1 MVYGFSLILLNAEK
15 KINPDVSWVYDLCLT
30 MWGKKE
36 RKDFFFIGQFITG
49 YNCQYAQGYSCLC
62 YQRCLCKAAYLFEI
76 LIRISTT

>member
-36 RKDFFFIGQFITG
+36 RKDFFFYRAV
-49 YNCQYAQGYSCLC
+49 YNWIQLSICT
-62 YQRCLCKAAYLFEI
+62 
-76 LIRISTT
+76 RIFLLMLSTVSL